1 MAIVNSKK
9 TYAIIRAIY
18 NHSHS
23 PEDFERQLDFVL
35 SRKVCM
41 VIIEPESLGEVTWRW
56 IRTGNWLHKTA
67 VISGLA
73 ALTTAGIGL
82 MWNSVFCKIYFPF
95 DLGIRWF
102 PNVRTDGALIT
113 ITPSVIRFTT
123 TTLSAISASAAGLYA
138 LFWQWDPC
146 CKYQVASSVAS
157 LPVGAT
163 SFVTRSSHALMNS
176 HPDDNSPGSGLSNGD
191 SPNGSSEKSQSSN
204 GKRTRAVIAEN
215 HSNSNSPP
223 LRPVVLV
230 RRDDGRRKVLHNAV
244 SLTSTLVACYILFR
258 WSRNSDIISDS

>member
-1 MAIVNSKK
+1 MAIVNRKK

-23 PEDFERQLDFVL
+23 PEDFERELDFVL

-41 VIIEPESLGEVTWRW
+41 VIIEPESLGEITWRW

-67 VISGLA
+67 VISGIA
-73 ALTTAGIGL
+73 AVTTAGIGL
-82 MWNSVFCKIYFPF
+82 MWNSTFSKICFPL

-102 PNVRTDGALIT
+102 HTVRTDGALIT
-113 ITPSVIRFTT
+113 ITPSIIRFTT
-123 TTLSAISASAAGLYA
+123 TALSAVSASAAGLYA

-146 CKYQVASSVAS
+146 CKYQVASSLAS
-157 LPVGAT
+157 LPVGTT
-163 SFVTRSSHALMNS
+163 SFVTN
-176 HPDDNSPGSGLSNGD
+176 DNSPGSGMSNGG
-191 SPNGSSEKSQSSN
+191 SPSGSSEISQAGN
-204 GKRTRAVIAEN
+204 GKRPRAIIAEN
-215 HSNSNSPP
+215 HSSSSSPP

-230 RRDDGRRKVLHNAV
+230 HRDDGRRKMLHNTI

-258 WSRNSDIISDS
+258 WSRYSNIIVGNS

>member
-1 MAIVNSKK
+1 M
-9 TYAIIRAIY
+9 
-18 NHSHS
+18 
-23 PEDFERQLDFVL
+23 
-35 SRKVCM
+35 
-41 VIIEPESLGEVTWRW
+41 
-56 IRTGNWLHKTA
+56 
-67 VISGLA
+67 
-73 ALTTAGIGL
+73 

-138 LFWQWDPC
+138 LFWQWDP
-146 CKYQVASSVAS
+146 
-157 LPVGAT
+157 
-163 SFVTRSSHALMNS
+163 SHALMNS

>member
-1 MAIVNSKK
+1 MAIVNRKK

-23 PEDFERQLDFVL
+23 PEDFERELDFVL

-67 VISGLA
+67 VISGITA
-73 ALTTAGIGL
+73 VTTAGIGL
-82 MWNSVFCKIYFPF
+82 MWNSTFSKVYFPL
-95 DLGIRWF
+95 DLGIRLF
-102 PNVRTDGALIT
+102 PTVRTSGALIT
-113 ITPSVIRFTT
+113 ITPSVIRFIT

-146 CKYQVASSVAS
+146 CKYQVAPSLAS
-157 LPVGAT
+157 LPVGTA
-163 SFVTRSSHALMNS
+163 SFVTSSSHVLTNS
-176 HPDDNSPGSGLSNGD
+176 HPDDNSPGSGMSNGE
-191 SPNGSSEKSQSSN
+191 SPSGSSEMSN
-204 GKRTRAVIAEN
+204 GKRTRAIIAEN

-230 RRDDGRRKVLHNAV
+230 HRDDGRRKILHNAV

-258 WSRNSDIISDS
+258 WSRHSNMIVSNP

>member
-1 MAIVNSKK
+1 MANVNRKK
-9 TYAIIRAIY
+9 TYAIIRAVY

-23 PEDFERQLDFVL
+23 PEDFERELDFVL

-41 VIIEPESLGEVTWRW
+41 VIIEPESLGDVTWRW

-67 VISGLA
+67 VISGIA
-73 ALTTAGIGL
+73 AVTTAGVGL
-82 MWNSVFCKIYFPF
+82 MWNSTFSKIYLPL
-95 DLGIRWF
+95 DLGTGWV
-102 PNVRTDGALIT
+102 PTVRT
-113 ITPSVIRFTT
+113 ITPSVIRFIT

-146 CKYQVASSVAS
+146 CKYQAAQSLAS
-157 LPVGAT
+157 LPVGTA
-163 SFVTRSSHALMNS
+163 SFVTSSNHALTNS
-176 HPDDNSPGSGLSNGD
+176 HPGDNSSGSGMSNGE
-191 SPNGSSEKSQSSN
+191 SPNGSLEISRVSN
-204 GKRTRAVIAEN
+204 GKRARAIIAEN

-230 RRDDGRRKVLHNAV
+230 HRDDGRRKVLHNTV

-258 WSRNSDIISDS
+258 WSRH

>member
-1 MAIVNSKK
+1 MAIVNRKK

-23 PEDFERQLDFVL
+23 PEDFERELDFVL

-67 VISGLA
+67 VISGIA
-73 ALTTAGIGL
+73 AVTTAGI
-82 MWNSVFCKIYFPF
+82 
-95 DLGIRWF
+95 DLGIRLF
-102 PNVRTDGALIT
+102 PTVRTSGALIT
-113 ITPSVIRFTT
+113 ITPSVIRFIT

-146 CKYQVASSVAS
+146 FGTA
-157 LPVGAT
+157 
-163 SFVTRSSHALMNS
+163 SFVTSSSHALTNS
-176 HPDDNSPGSGLSNGD
+176 HPDDNSPGSGMSNGE
-191 SPNGSSEKSQSSN
+191 SPSGSSEMSN
-204 GKRTRAVIAEN
+204 GKRARAIIAEN

-230 RRDDGRRKVLHNAV
+230 HRDDGRRKILHNAV

-258 WSRNSDIISDS
+258 WSRHSNMIVSNP